1 MLRCAAELTD
11 PDVSKK
17 YRDLLA
23 SQTTRTPNLNDVETS
38 NPVSGTYTVLTY
50 VRTYIHINIYR
61 HTHTHTC
68 IIYTREQPEEC
79 LYS

>member
-17 YRDLLA
+17 HRDMLE

-38 NPVSGTYTVLTY
+38 DPVYGTYTVLTY
-50 VRTYIHINIYR
+50 VHTIR
-61 HTHTHTC
+61 HTHTHTHST
-68 IIYTREQPEEC
+68 YTREQPEEC
-79 LYS
+79 LYSQA